1 MNIRPWREEDIPDI
15 TFLLNQLSEDLGEKE
30 IIKEENV
37 YLNFQRMKDPEYYQS
52 FVYLEDSHIV
62 GFISMIFYRK

>member
-37 YLNFQRMKDPEYYQS
+37 YLNFRS
-52 FVYLEDSHIV
+52 R
-62 GFISMIFYRK
+62 FYFHDIL